1 MYYKVRQE
9 RVKELKEGKK
19 NTYIAEL
26 TNYSRQYLSYI
37 FGGKIE
43 INDHTVLRI
52 IRPLIQQSTTL
63 EKMYNENGIE
73 YIIDYFFE
81 KV

>member
-1 MYYKVRQE
+1 MYYKIRQE
-9 RVKELKEGKK
+9 RVDELKEGKK

-26 TNYSRQYLSYI
+26 TNYSRQYLTYI
-37 FGGKIE
+37 FKGYQKINE
-43 INDHTVLRI
+43 TAILNL

-63 EKMYNENGIE
+63 TKMYEENGLE
-73 YIIDYFFE
+73 YMINYFFE